1 MPRILATPYLLH
13 GVRGKYSDIL
23 VQAGFEI
30 TYPSVAEPDLKGA
43 ALLKDLDGVSGV
55 LAGSEPYTPEV
66 LRASKVRAIAR
77 AGVGYDAID
86 MPTANELK
94 LAVTIAPGTNE
105 HSVAEQALALLFG
118 VFREVARRDREVR
131 SGVWGRRP
139 LWRLSGRTIGLV
151 GLGRIGRAM
160 VSRSMGLGLRVIA
173 YDPMADREFAAKHGI
188 ELVSFEELLARA
200 DIVSLHLPA
209 TAETRDL
216 INRRTLGLMRRG
228 AVLIN
233 TSRGGLIDEDALVE
247 ALTSG
252 QLAGAGLDVFKVEP
266 LPTTSP
272 LVKLDNV
279 VMAPHMGGLDE
290 ESAEAMACLAAQCL
304 ADLSRGHFPPGC
316 VVNEQQI
323 RSGWKW

>member
-1 MPRILATPYLLH
+1 MPRILVTPYLLH

-23 VQAGFEI
+23 EQAGFEI
-30 TYPSVAEPDLKGA
+30 TYPTVDEPDLKGA
-43 ALLKDLDGVSGV
+43 ALVKDLEGVSGV
-55 LAGSEPYTPEV
+55 LAGSEPYTPDV

-86 MPTANELK
+86 LPTANELK
-94 LAVTIAPGTNE
+94 VAVTIAPGTNE

-131 SGVWGRRP
+131 SGVWARRP

-160 VSRSMGLGLRVIA
+160 VSRALGLGLRVIA
-173 YDPMADREFAAKHGI
+173 FDPMADREFAAKHGV
-188 ELVSFEELLARA
+188 ELCSFEELLGRS

-216 INRRTLGLMRRG
+216 INRKTLSMMRRG

-233 TSRGGLIDEDALVE
+233 TSRGGLVDEDALVE
-247 ALTSG
+247 ALKNG

-266 LPTTSP
+266 LPTSSP
-272 LVKLDNV
+272 FVKLDNV

-290 ESAEAMACLAAQCL
+290 ESAEAMASLAAQCL
-304 ADLSRGHFPPGC
+304 ANLSRGTWPEGC